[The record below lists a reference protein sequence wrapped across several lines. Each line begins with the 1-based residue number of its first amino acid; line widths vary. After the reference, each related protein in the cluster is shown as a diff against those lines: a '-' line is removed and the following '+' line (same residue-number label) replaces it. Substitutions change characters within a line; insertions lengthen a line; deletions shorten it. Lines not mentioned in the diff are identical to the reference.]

1 MEKEGFKGGWH
12 PLYLW
17 AIVCVTLS
25 YIGPFLTFKLVNI
38 QEIPLTVGLFGPLL
52 IPLLLPVINTIIAVA
67 LRNKVHRYYF
77 LNTAMLMKYMLIP
90 YHIVAYCLA
99 FLFAIGN
106 MLLFVLIMFSGFMM
120 AIGVC
125 ITDWLVMAE
134 SIPFMF
140 VFLKDSSMGSLNKK
154 NYVTVMRVLQ
164 FFPVVSLISSMV
176 AALKEKRCI
185 VMTVVAVI
193 VAILIILAIILL
205 VVLGIAGAVLSN
217 MG

>member
-1 MEKEGFKGGWH
+1 MEKEGFKGGFH

-17 AIVCVTLS
+17 GIVCVVLS
-25 YIGPFLTFKLVNI
+25 YIGPFLTYKLVNI
-38 QEIPLTVGLFGPLL
+38 EEIPLSVGLFGPFL
-52 IPLLLPVINTIIAVA
+52 IPLLIPVINTVIAIV

-90 YHIVAYCLA
+90 YHIIAYCLM
-99 FLFAIGN
+99 FIFAMGN
-106 MLLFVLIMFSGFMM
+106 VLLLVLIMFSGFIM
-120 AIGVC
+120 ALGVG

-140 VFLKDSSMGSLNKK
+140 VFLKDSSMGTINRKT
-154 NYVTVMRVLQ
+154 YVTVMRVLQ
-164 FFPVVSLISSMV
+164 FFPVVSIVSSLV

-185 VMTVVAVI
+185 ILTI
-193 VAILIILAIILL
+193 VAAAIAILTVIAIILL
-205 VVLGIAGAVLSN
+205 IILGVAGAIISN

>member
-90 YHIVAYCLA
+90 YHIIAYLLA
-99 FLFAIGN
+99 FVFAAGN
-106 MLLFVLIMFSGFMM
+106 VLLLVLIMFSGFIM

-140 VFLKDSSMGSLNKK
+140 VFLKDSSMGTINRKT
-154 NYVTVMRVLQ
+154 YVTVMRILQ
-164 FFPVVSLISSMV
+164 FFPVVSLVSSMV

-185 VMTVVAVI
+185 VLTIVAVI
-193 VAILIILAIILL
+193 VTILTVIAIILL
-205 VVLGIAGAVLSN
+205 VVLGAAGAIISN